1 MARVTYAKV
10 VYRNG
15 LERKFVWED
24 GIMTDT
30 GTEEQ
35 TPMSWEVIENEGIL
49 ADNDEEFHITDG
61 CGTSHRY
68 RLVTAKPTW

>member
-1 MARVTYAKV
+1 MGRVTYTKV

-30 GTEEQ
+30 GTGEQ
-35 TPMSWEVIENEGIL
+35 TPMSWEYWDKV
-49 ADNDEEFHITDG
+49 FTTDLRQQG
-61 CGTSHRY
+61 FSFI
-68 RLVTAKPTW
+68 PPQD